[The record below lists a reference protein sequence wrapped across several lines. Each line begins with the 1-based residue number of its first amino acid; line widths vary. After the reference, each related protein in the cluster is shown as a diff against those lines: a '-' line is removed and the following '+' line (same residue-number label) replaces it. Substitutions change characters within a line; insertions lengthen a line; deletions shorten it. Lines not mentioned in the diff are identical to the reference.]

1 MLHSITNAIS
11 FHSFGTRMSSNRH
24 LLKRRLSLC
33 ILCVFMLAGIAVP
46 AAPGDADKEPRLIS
60 GTMHFGL
67 SPRIKA
73 NSWCRMGYRVTNP
86 SDEAIDVEII
96 LRPQRQR
103 NVTVYRTSFRLDAGI
118 TYEYESQVTC
128 GTVDRFNFDFFVNG
142 NLTGT
147 YEAYIQIDDPSAK
160 TIVFVDDGDMDK
172 GSFAKNKELYTKFNN
187 THARGAN
194 SPTHWAA
201 YDEAVVAAFMQP
213 DWNTMTTRQFNAIS
227 DYAARGG
234 TLLFADPV
242 GLVSASKTV
251 LRKLLPVTVIG
262 VRDIDYIDGIK
273 PIDGHVVTWP
283 AGTPFLESTL
293 REEGIATLWQRDFP
307 LVAWRRYGLGMVGV
321 CAVNPSLSEM
331 RTSQN
336 FNPMWNHLLANTGN
350 FSHASRR
357 GSAELSAA
365 LDTLTGIE
373 IPRSEGIRAFLMVYF
388 ALVIAIMLI
397 GIFLRQHA
405 RAWIVMS
412 CVALIATALIFHQ
425 AAKRSSASGVQTA
438 AIINFVSP
446 ATVDRTSE
454 RLVSLFSKDARSIDI
469 VCDSV
474 DARIRALLPPRQHEQ
489 KKFARRPKPAANKD
503 KDGKKARNSRSKF
516 VDYGRSEAVRDP
528 ISVSQIDGRSV
539 LPRLFLRHN
548 APRFYAALDATSG
561 TSYNTLPTVKWT
573 ADGASMEP
581 WEIPGNEAVIDAFI
595 VCHNGVIPVNT
606 SNRSC
611 FLEPSQA
618 DANKMMAPS
627 SEILA
632 FQRHLVDTP
641 SAAPLLAVVMGFSP
655 QYPEIPDEFNLIGR
669 TINLIPIVQD
679 LTGERVHVP
688 KQQIKINTNLGK
700 RSKGLHRFGE
710 WQTLQHRGTPVKSN
724 PMATAKDEDGNWS
737 DAALAFAAEHRL
749 NLEFAEVQPLSDNNG
764 SAVVLGMK
772 PAVIAVPA
780 NLPTGLS
787 LLKANRLSVYFSVAN
802 RGGNLSF
809 DILLRHRND
818 PKGIRDLAARHIEGT
833 KEYRFEGF
841 DSADVINPATGAFEF
856 VIRIDARRQLTN
868 PTEVLRAN
876 SWKVLELMAGAIGTL
891 DEQHKGIF

>member
-1 MLHSITNAIS
+1 MP
-11 FHSFGTRMSSNRH
+11 SNRH
-24 LLKRRLSLC
+24 PLKRRLILC
-33 ILCVFMLAGIAVP
+33 ILGAFTLAGITVP
-46 AAPGDADKEPRLIS
+46 AASGDADKEPRLIS

-103 NVTVYRTSFRLDAGI
+103 NVTVYRTSFRLDSGI

-147 YEAYIQIDDPSAK
+147 YEAYIQIDDPNAK
-160 TIVFVDDGDMDK
+160 TIVFVDDADMDK

-187 THARGAN
+187 THARGTTT
-194 SPTHWAA
+194 PTHWAA

-213 DWNTMTTRQFNAIS
+213 DWDTMTTRQFNAIS

-234 TLLFADPV
+234 TVLFADPV
-242 GLVSASKTV
+242 GLESASKTV

-262 VRDIDYIDGIK
+262 VRDIDYIDGIE

-307 LVAWRRYGLGMVGV
+307 LVAWRRYGLGMVGA
-321 CAVNPSLSEM
+321 CAVNPSLVEI

-357 GSAELSAA
+357 GSAGLSSA

-373 IPRSEGIRAFLMVYF
+373 IPRSEGIRAFLVVYF
-388 ALVIAIMLI
+388 AVVVVIILI

-412 CVALIATALIFHQ
+412 CVALIATVLIFHH
-425 AAKRSSASGVQTA
+425 AARRSGSSELQTA

-454 RLVSLFSKDARSIDI
+454 RLVSLFSKDARSVDI
-469 VCDSV
+469 VCNSV
-474 DARIRALLPPRQHEQ
+474 DARIRALIPPRQHQQ
-489 KKFARRPKPAANKD
+489 KKFARGPKLKADAAGDADDQKGED
-503 KDGKKARNSRSKF
+503 KDSGNKGKKNNRSEF
-516 VDYGRSEAVRDP
+516 VDFGKSEAVRDP
-528 ISVSQIDGRSV
+528 ISVSQINGRSV

-561 TSYNTLPTVKWT
+561 TSYSTLPTITWT
-573 ADGASMEP
+573 AAGASMKP
-581 WEIPGNEAVIDAFI
+581 WEMPGDEAVVDAFI

-606 SNRSC
+606 SNQS
-611 FLEPSQA
+611 FSIEPGKA
-618 DANKMMAPS
+618 DKMMAPS

-632 FQRHLVDTP
+632 LQKHLVDTP
-641 SAAPLLAVVMGFSP
+641 SSAPLLAVVTEFSS
-655 QYPEIPDEFNLIGR
+655 QYPEIPDEFSLIGR
-669 TINLIPIVQD
+669 TIHLIPVVQD
-679 LTGERVHVP
+679 LTGEQVHIP
-688 KQQIKINTNLGK
+688 KQQIRINPSRGK

-710 WQTLQHRGTPVKSN
+710 WQSLQHRGVPVRSN
-724 PMATAKDEDGNWS
+724 PMAAAKDAAGNWS
-737 DAALAFAAEHRL
+737 DAALAFAAEHQL
-749 NLEFAEVQPLSDNNG
+749 NPELAEVQQPGNNG
-764 SAVVLGMK
+764 GSVRVLGMK
-772 PAVIAVPA
+772 PAFIAVPA
-780 NLPTGLS
+780 SLPTGLS
-787 LLKANRLSVYFSVAN
+787 LLKADRLSVYFSVAN
-802 RGGNLSF
+802 RGGNLTF
-809 DILLRHRND
+809 DVLLRHRND
-818 PKGIRDLAARHIEGT
+818 PKGTRDLAARRIEGT
-833 KEYRFEGF
+833 SEYRFEGF
-841 DSADVINPATGAFEF
+841 DSASVIDPASGAFEF
-856 VIRIDARRQLTN
+856 VIRIDARRKLTN
-868 PTEVLRAN
+868 PTEILRAN
-876 SWKVLELMAGAIGTL
+876 SWKILELTASASGTL

>member
-1 MLHSITNAIS
+1 M
-11 FHSFGTRMSSNRH
+11 
-24 LLKRRLSLC
+24 
-33 ILCVFMLAGIAVP
+33 
-46 AAPGDADKEPRLIS
+46 IS

-86 SDEAIDVEII
+86 SDEAINVEII

-118 TYEYESQVTC
+118 TYEFESQVTC

-147 YEAYIQIDDPSAK
+147 YEAYIQIDDPGAK

-172 GSFAKNKELYTKFNN
+172 GSFAKNKALYTKFNN
-187 THARGAN
+187 THARG
-194 SPTHWAA
+194 SDTPTHWAG
-201 YDEAVVAAFMQP
+201 YDEAVVAAFMRP
-213 DWNTMTTRQFNAIS
+213 DWDAMTTRQFNAIS
-227 DYAARGG
+227 DYVARGG
-234 TLLFADPV
+234 TMLFADPV
-242 GLVSASKTV
+242 GLATASKTV

-262 VRDIDYIDGIK
+262 IRDIDYVDAIE
-273 PIDGHVVTWP
+273 PIGGHVVTWP
-283 AGTPFLESTL
+283 TGTPFLESTM
-293 REEGIATLWQRDFP
+293 REEGIATLWQGDFP
-307 LVAWRRYGLGMVGV
+307 LVAWRRYGLGMVGA
-321 CAVNPSLSEM
+321 CAINPSLLEM
-331 RTSQN
+331 RTSLN

-357 GSAELSAA
+357 GSAELSSA

-373 IPRSEGIRAFLMVYF
+373 IPKGKSIRTFLIVYF
-388 ALVIAIMLI
+388 ALVVVIILI

-405 RAWIVMS
+405 RSWVVMS
-412 CVALIATALIFHQ
+412 CVAVIATIIVFNH
-425 AAKRSSASGVQTA
+425 AAKRSSTSELQTA

-469 VCDSV
+469 VCSSV
-474 DARIRALLPPRQHEQ
+474 DARIRSLLPPRLFAQ
-489 KKFARRPKPAANKD
+489 KKNARGSKRKAGAAGDNGQKA
-503 KDGKKARNSRSKF
+503 KVKKGRNRRSEF
-516 VDYGRSEAVRDP
+516 VDFGKSEAVRDP

-561 TSYNTLPTVKWT
+561 TPYNSLPTIKWT
-573 ADGASMEP
+573 TAGASMEP
-581 WEIPGNEAVIDAFI
+581 WQMPGDKTVIDAFI
-595 VCHNGVIPVNT
+595 VCHNGVIPVTT
-606 SNRSC
+606 SNQSC
-611 FLEPSQA
+611 FIEPQQA
-618 DANKMMAPS
+618 DKMMAPS
-627 SEILA
+627 SEVLA

-641 SAAPLLAVVMGFSP
+641 AAAPLLAVVTEFSS
-655 QYPEIPDEFNLIGR
+655 QFAEIPNEFNLIGR
-669 TINLIPIVQD
+669 TIDLIPVVQD
-679 LTGERVHVP
+679 LTGKQVHVP

-710 WQTLQHRGTPVKSN
+710 WQSMQHRGISVKSG
-724 PMATAKDEDGNWS
+724 PMANAKDAAGNWS

-749 NLEFAEVQPLSDNNG
+749 DLEFAEVQPLGGNSD
-764 SAVVLGMK
+764 SAVVLGLK
-772 PAVIAVPA
+772 PSFIVVPA

-787 LLKANRLSVYFSVAN
+787 LLKADRLSVYFSVAN

-809 DILLRHRND
+809 DIFLRHRND
-818 PKGIRDLAARHIEGT
+818 PDGTRDLAARLIEGT
-833 KEYRFEGF
+833 AEYRFEDF
-841 DSADVINPATGAFEF
+841 DSANVIDPSTGAFEF
-856 VIRIDARRQLTN
+856 VIRTDARRKLSD

-876 SWKVLELMAGAIGTL
+876 SWKVLELTAGASGTL
-891 DEQHKGIF
+891 DERHKGIF